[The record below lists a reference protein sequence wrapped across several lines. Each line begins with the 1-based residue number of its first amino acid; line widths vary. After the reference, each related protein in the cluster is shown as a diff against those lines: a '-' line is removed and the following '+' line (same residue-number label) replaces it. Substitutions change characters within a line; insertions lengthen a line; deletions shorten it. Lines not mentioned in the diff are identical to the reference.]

1 MAGTSEGGERRGVLA
16 LVNLVRIVSSSSRP
30 IIVDRTTTSPLR
42 RSFSPPSSLVVVL
55 RVPSPFVPPPPGTLP
70 LHPPT
75 RPRRVIVR
83 AILSLVGIVLVHVV
97 VVAVLVLVLVLV
109 VEVQRGIVKRVP
121 STPQIVGQRI
131 SLPPP
136 QALRLIV
143 VWLHPLEPVSP
154 LSCPP
159 VPTSSDCYIYPLV
172 VSRLPSIVWW
182 KCGIICSSYGS
193 PIIPP
198 YDIDVGWLGRSI
210 KGTPVSLFNGTHH
223 VFPLQIQELSP
234 QCWW

>member
-1 MAGTSEGGERRGVLA
+1 MAGTSEGGKRRGVLA
-16 LVNLVRIVSSSSRP
+16 SVNLVRIV
-30 IIVDRTTTSPLR
+30 
-42 RSFSPPSSLVVVL
+42 VVVIAAHNCRQDDDVAVTLSLLPSLLPRL
-55 RVPSPFVPPPPGTLP
+55 RTSCRLRCRRRPSPFVPPTPGTLP

-159 VPTSSDCYIYPLV
+159 VPSSSDCYIF
-172 VSRLPSIVWW
+172 
-182 KCGIICSSYGS
+182 K
-193 PIIPP
+193 
-198 YDIDVGWLGRSI
+198 
-210 KGTPVSLFNGTHH
+210 
-223 VFPLQIQELSP
+223 Q
-234 QCWW
+234 